1 MTEETND
8 TPQNINEPEM
18 ETPQIFE
25 QVEPSIG
32 ELLRSKR
39 EQRDMTLKNISQQT
53 KIHVGLLE
61 HLEKDELTKLPSKTY
76 VRGFVKSA
84 AKILGI
90 NQEVALSAL
99 ENTYNRQ
106 NKNEKKQS
114 PSYEMRNETARN
126 TLTSMAGTPLETV
139 KSVTAYSTHFLAKVF
154 VALLFIGVIG
164 FNIKNLFEKTVDDHL
179 KLPEVFTTNPQR
191 TKAAPKP
198 VAPKPIEKTAQ
209 EQLDLNSPIQVNIIQ
224 NKKDLNQK
232 TELKINDV
240 SLKTISPVEKQFT
253 EDNSL
258 PAEKLEEIFPSRYKV
273 QVVKGTENVYINA
286 VDGDSWITYKIDDKD
301 IKKYVLRQGRSV
313 FLRGEK
319 IRLFIG
325 NTKLIKIFYNN
336 KLISLSGKS
345 AIKNLVFP
353 EVMKSKFMSPLF
365 VFQKDGTVLT
375 SEEFIKLNQKT
386 TPLSTPLATPK
397 VEQIPTSSPGNP
409 INKI

>member
-1 MTEETND
+1 M
-8 TPQNINEPEM
+8 
-18 ETPQIFE
+18 
-25 QVEPSIG
+25 
-32 ELLRSKR
+32 
-39 EQRDMTLKNISQQT
+39 
-53 KIHVGLLE
+53 
-61 HLEKDELTKLPSKTY
+61 
-76 VRGFVKSA
+76 
-84 AKILGI
+84 
-90 NQEVALSAL
+90 
-99 ENTYNRQ
+99 
-106 NKNEKKQS
+106 
-114 PSYEMRNETARN
+114 
-126 TLTSMAGTPLETV
+126 
-139 KSVTAYSTHFLAKVF
+139 
-154 VALLFIGVIG
+154 
-164 FNIKNLFEKTVDDHL
+164 
-179 KLPEVFTTNPQR
+179 PEVFTTNPQR

-224 NKKDLNQK
+224 DKKDLNQK

-375 SEEFIKLNQKT
+375 SEEFIKLNQNT
-386 TPLSTPLATPK
+386 TPLSPPLSTPLSTPLATPK

-409 INKI
+409 VNKI

>member
-18 ETPQIFE
+18 EIPQIIE

-106 NKNEKKQS
+106 NNNEKKQS

-164 FNIKNLFEKTVDDHL
+164 FNIKNLFEKFVY
-179 KLPEVFTTNPQR
+179 K
-191 TKAAPKP
+191 
-198 VAPKPIEKTAQ
+198 
-209 EQLDLNSPIQVNIIQ
+209 
-224 NKKDLNQK
+224 
-232 TELKINDV
+232 
-240 SLKTISPVEKQFT
+240 
-253 EDNSL
+253 SL
-258 PAEKLEEIFPSRYKV
+258 PL
-273 QVVKGTENVYINA
+273 YIKQMA
-286 VDGDSWITYKIDDKD
+286 
-301 IKKYVLRQGRSV
+301 
-313 FLRGEK
+313 
-319 IRLFIG
+319 
-325 NTKLIKIFYNN
+325 
-336 KLISLSGKS
+336 
-345 AIKNLVFP
+345 
-353 EVMKSKFMSPLF
+353 
-365 VFQKDGTVLT
+365 
-375 SEEFIKLNQKT
+375 
-386 TPLSTPLATPK
+386 
-397 VEQIPTSSPGNP
+397 
-409 INKI
+409 